1 MTAPQQEV
9 IINVLVD
16 HKPGV
21 LYEVSNLFRRRGFN
35 ISNVAI
41 GTSERDKIARM
52 TLTMRGSEAEAMQ
65 LVKHLENLVDVIR
78 AEIVDSSKA
87 VVRELALVKLAPKPE
102 DRLQILSF
110 VDVYRAKIV
119 HLADDSMIVE
129 ASGDSD
135 KIDALI
141 ELSRNFGLKEVAR
154 TGITALS
161 RERKLTESESQ
172 GNDVG
177 W

>member
-1 MTAPQQEV
+1 MISPQQEV
-9 IINVLVD
+9 IIDVLVD

-21 LYEVSNLFRRRGFN
+21 LYTVSNLFRRRGFN
-35 ISNVAI
+35 ISSVAI
-41 GTSERDKIARM
+41 GTSEKDRVARM
-52 TLTMRGSEAEAMQ
+52 TLTMRGGEKEAVQ

-78 AEIVDSSKA
+78 AEIVDAGKA
-87 VVRELALVKLAPKPE
+87 VVRELALVKMTPKPE
-102 DRLQILSF
+102 DRAQILSF
-110 VDVYRAKIV
+110 VDIYRARIV
-119 HLADDSMIVE
+119 HLSDDSIIVE

-135 KIDALI
+135 KIDAFI

-154 TGITALS
+154 TGLTALS
-161 RERKLTESESQ
+161 REPKQTESQ

>member
-1 MTAPQQEV
+1 
-9 IINVLVD
+9 
-16 HKPGV
+16 
-21 LYEVSNLFRRRGFN
+21 
-35 ISNVAI
+35 
-41 GTSERDKIARM
+41 
-52 TLTMRGSEAEAMQ
+52 
-65 LVKHLENLVDVIR
+65 VDVIK
-78 AEIVDSSKA
+78 AEIVDTEKA

-119 HLADDSMIVE
+119 HLSDDSIIVE

-135 KIDALI
+135 KIDAFI
-141 ELSRNFGLKEVAR
+141 ELSRSFGLKEVAR
-154 TGITALS
+154 TGLTALS
-161 RERKLTESESQ
+161 REQKQNGSQ

>member
-1 MTAPQQEV
+1 MIGSQKEV

-21 LYEVSNLFRRRGFN
+21 LYKVSDLFRRRAFN

-41 GTSERDKIARM
+41 GTSERDQVARM
-52 TLTMRGSEAEAMQ
+52 TLTMRGSEADAMQ
-65 LVKHLENLVDVIR
+65 LVKHLENLVDVIS
-78 AEIVDSSKA
+78 AEVVDSDKA
-87 VVRELALVKLAPKPE
+87 VVRELALVKLAPNPE

-119 HLADDSMIVE
+119 HLSDDSMIVE

-135 KIDALI
+135 KINALI
-141 ELSRNFGLKEVAR
+141 ELSRKFGLKEVAR
-154 TGITALS
+154 TGVTALS
-161 RERKLTESESQ
+161 REQKPSESQ
-172 GNDVG
+172 GNDAS

>member
-1 MTAPQQEV
+1 MTAPPQEV

-21 LYEVSNLFRRRGFN
+21 LFRVSNLFRRRDFN

-41 GTSERDKIARM
+41 GTSERDQVARM
-52 TLTMRGSEAEAMQ
+52 TLTMRGSEADAMQ

-87 VVRELALVKLAPKPE
+87 VVRELALVKLTPKPE
-102 DRLQILSF
+102 DRLQVLSF
-110 VDVYRAKIV
+110 VDVYRARIV
-119 HLADDSMIVE
+119 HLSDDSMIVE

-161 RERKLTESESQ
+161 REQKPAESQ
-172 GNDVG
+172 GNGIG

>member
-1 MTAPQQEV
+1 MISPQQDL
-9 IINVLVD
+9 IIDVLVD

-21 LYEVSNLFRRRGFN
+21 LYKVSNLFRRRAFN
-35 ISNVAI
+35 ITNVAI
-41 GTSERDKIARM
+41 GTSEKDQVARM
-52 TLTMRGSEAEAMQ
+52 TLTMRGDEAEAVQ
-65 LVKHLENLVDVIR
+65 LVKHLENLVDVIK
-78 AEIVDSSKA
+78 AEIVDPGRA
-87 VVRELALVKLAPKPE
+87 VVRELALVKIAPKPE

-119 HLADDSMIVE
+119 HLSDDSMIVE

-135 KIDALI
+135 KVNAFV
-141 ELSRNFGLKEVAR
+141 ELCRNFGLKEVAR

-161 RERKLTESESQ
+161 REQKSTESQ
-172 GNDVG
+172 RNDVG

>member
-1 MTAPQQEV
+1 MILPHEEV

-21 LYEVSNLFRRRGFN
+21 LYRVSNLFRRRAFN

-41 GTSERDKIARM
+41 GTSEKDQVARM
-52 TLTMRGSEAEAMQ
+52 TLTMRGSEADGLQ
-65 LVKHLENLVDVIR
+65 LVKHLENLVDVIK
-78 AEIVDSSKA
+78 AEIVVADKA

-110 VDVYRAKIV
+110 VDVYRGRIV
-119 HLADDSMIVE
+119 HLSDDSIIVE

-135 KIDALI
+135 KIDAFI
-141 ELSRNFGLKEVAR
+141 ELSRSFGLKEVAR

-161 RERKLTESESQ
+161 REIRSAESQ

>member
-1 MTAPQQEV
+1 MISPKQEM
-9 IINVLVD
+9 IIDVLVD

-21 LYEVSNLFRRRGFN
+21 LYRVSNLFRRRAFN
-35 ISNVAI
+35 ISSVAI
-41 GTSERDKIARM
+41 GTSERDQVARM
-52 TLTMRGSEAEAMQ
+52 TLTMRGDETDAVQ
-65 LVKHLENLVDVIR
+65 LVKHLENLVDVVK
-78 AEIVDSSKA
+78 AEIVDASKA
-87 VVRELALVKLAPKPE
+87 VVRELALVKMAPKPE

-119 HLADDSMIVE
+119 HLSDDSIIVE

-135 KIDALI
+135 KINAFI

-154 TGITALS
+154 TGLTALPRS
-161 RERKLTESESQ
+161 QRSESQ
-172 GNDVG
+172 GNDAG

>member
-1 MTAPQQEV
+1 MISPQQEV
-9 IINVLVD
+9 IIDVLVD

-21 LYEVSNLFRRRGFN
+21 LYTVSNLFRRRAFN
-35 ISNVAI
+35 ISSVAI
-41 GTSERDKIARM
+41 GTSEKDRVARM
-52 TLTMRGSEAEAMQ
+52 TLAMRGGEKEAVQ
-65 LVKHLENLVDVIR
+65 LVKHLENLVDVIK
-78 AEIVDSSKA
+78 ADIVDADKA
-87 VVRELALVKLAPKPE
+87 VVRELALVKMAPKPE

-119 HLADDSMIVE
+119 HLSDESIIVE

-135 KIDALI
+135 KIDAFI

-161 RERKLTESESQ
+161 REQKSSEPQ

>member
-1 MTAPQQEV
+1 MSSTQEQ
-9 IINVLVD
+9 IIIHVLVD

-21 LYEVSNLFRRRGFN
+21 LYTVSNLFRRRGFN
-35 ISNVAI
+35 ITSVTA
-41 GTSERDKIARM
+41 GTSEKDRVARI
-52 TLTMRGSEAEAMQ
+52 TLTMRGSEKEAGQ
-65 LVKHLENLVDVIR
+65 LVRHLENLVDIIK
-78 AEIVDSSKA
+78 AEIVDPSKA
-87 VVRELALVKLAPKPE
+87 VVRELALVKVAPKPE

-119 HLADDSMIVE
+119 HLSDESIIVE

-135 KIDALI
+135 KIDAFI
-141 ELSRNFGLKEVAR
+141 DLSRNFGLKEVAR
-154 TGITALS
+154 TGLTALS
-161 RERKLTESESQ
+161 REQKSTESE